1 MQQVI
6 LLLFILLEVSSA
18 RVLEI
23 GNKDFYNLS
32 PLYEY
37 SDDITSDQKFWKQK
51 HDYVDNKYQLHT
63 ATYQPYWI
71 HFKLKNNTNTVKDY
85 LLLSERGYTFSLDY
99 YLVKEGKLLEKDSDD
114 FFSQAKS
121 TPFKATHRIFPIHID
136 TNETLD
142 VYFKVENCNRVDIP
156 FKLVNYRYLS
166 EYNLKYHL
174 FQGVFFAT
182 ILIMAFY
189 NMIVYFI
196 TKHRPY
202 LYYVLYSLMLI
213 MYQGSYFGYLHFLT
227 NLDVKY
233 IYMIMMVGSIGFVIA
248 LVYFIRELFTFDYKI
263 NKFFSVLVVVL
274 FFEMLGLLVSDYL
287 EIHFYLELFFNL
299 VNITIPIY
307 VSLVLYSL
315 YHLFYKQKN
324 YLILYYAIVWTI
336 VAFFGLL
343 LILTHVGVISTDLG
357 VEYLFEISMMVESFL
372 LAVLLAYRIKE
383 IEKEKE
389 QQQSLLMRQNRLASM
404 GEMINMIAHQWRQP
418 LAEINGVI
426 MSLDVD
432 YRKKSLSPMRFN
444 AYLDDVE
451 ALTKYLSKTIGDFMN
466 FFNTNKP
473 KELFSLNEL
482 IVEMKSIIN
491 KRLKSIHLEVNME
504 DNILLEGYR
513 SELLQVLLI
522 IINNAIDACLS
533 ESEDRNFKI
542 KLDIEESKEYLKIR
556 VFNNG
561 GNIPQV
567 ILDKIFDPY
576 FTTKHQ
582 SKGTGLGLYI
592 LKMIVEQ
599 RMLGEVKI
607 DNFKEGIVVELNI
620 PWSKRILE
628 D

>member
-1 MQQVI
+1 
-6 LLLFILLEVSSA
+6 
-18 RVLEI
+18 
-23 GNKDFYNLS
+23 
-32 PLYEY
+32 
-37 SDDITSDQKFWKQK
+37 
-51 HDYVDNKYQLHT
+51 
-63 ATYQPYWI
+63 
-71 HFKLKNNTNTVKDY
+71 
-85 LLLSERGYTFSLDY
+85 
-99 YLVKEGKLLEKDSDD
+99 
-114 FFSQAKS
+114 
-121 TPFKATHRIFPIHID
+121 
-136 TNETLD
+136 
-142 VYFKVENCNRVDIP
+142 
-156 FKLVNYRYLS
+156 
-166 EYNLKYHL
+166 
-174 FQGVFFAT
+174 
-182 ILIMAFY
+182 
-189 NMIVYFI
+189 
-196 TKHRPY
+196 
-202 LYYVLYSLMLI
+202 
-213 MYQGSYFGYLHFLT
+213 
-227 NLDVKY
+227 
-233 IYMIMMVGSIGFVIA
+233 
-248 LVYFIRELFTFDYKI
+248 
-263 NKFFSVLVVVL
+263 
-274 FFEMLGLLVSDYL
+274 
-287 EIHFYLELFFNL
+287 
-299 VNITIPIY
+299 
-307 VSLVLYSL
+307 
-315 YHLFYKQKN
+315 
-324 YLILYYAIVWTI
+324 
-336 VAFFGLL
+336 
-343 LILTHVGVISTDLG
+343 
-357 VEYLFEISMMVESFL
+357 
-372 LAVLLAYRIKE
+372 
-383 IEKEKE
+383 
-389 QQQSLLMRQNRLASM
+389 
-404 GEMINMIAHQWRQP
+404 
-418 LAEINGVI
+418 
-426 MSLDVD
+426 
-432 YRKKSLSPMRFN
+432 MRFN